1 MLTLAS
7 KFKLRL
13 LGPFSLMDPEGRR
26 IAIPSRKGAALI
38 AMLAVSKDGERARG
52 WLQTQLWGSREPKEA
67 NGSLRRELSDLR
79 RRINQ
84 YSGAPL
90 VCERDRVR
98 LDLSMVSIDVLES
111 VEEML

>member
-1 MLTLAS
+1 MLTLTS

-67 NGSLRRELSDLR
+67 NGSSAR
-79 RRINQ
+79 
-84 YSGAPL
+84 PL
-90 VCERDRVR
+90 TFVRSKRPMTRPNGVFMERLTEWEHILLGRSPDA
-98 LDLSMVSIDVLES
+98 SATIE
-111 VEEML
+111 